1 MCETVKRLASRI
13 RKNSAQSALQWGH
26 FIPNSEDPGTAF
38 HPKQ

>member
-26 FIPNSEDPGTAF
+26 FLNKHNNDSEN
-38 HPKQ
+38 